1 MIKKILP
8 FLLVAS
14 IFLTAAVPAQTIDS
28 GLQVNQ
34 MEIDIWPEYDQ
45 PSTLVIYRISFSS
58 LTSFPSKVSFKIPAS
73 AGDPYS
79 VAMKDLDGLL
89 YDLEYSVI
97 PDGSWNRIEFITS
110 TPDIQL
116 EFYDPV
122 TLESNKTHAYSFRW
136 VSDYPV
142 NDLKLVVQ
150 KPKYATG
157 MTIQPDFGSGLVNSD
172 DNLTYYTA
180 DAGNIKLGEIINVSI
195 TYPKTG
201 YELSAS
207 ILPVRAVNPLSQK
220 PSIWKTILDLF
231 KPIWENSSLLIAG
244 GLLFAGILMLLL
256 VFLLSTQKKFP
267 RINPP
272 ENSESTIH
280 KRRSINT
287 SETLEVYCH
296 ICGKRAHPG
305 DLYCR
310 SCGSKLILR

>member
-8 FLLVAS
+8 FLLFAS
-14 IFLTAAVPAQTIDS
+14 IFLTAAVPAQTIDP

-45 PSTLVIYRISFSS
+45 PATLVIYHISFSS

-73 AGDPYS
+73 AGGPYS

-89 YDLEYSVI
+89 YDLEYSVT

-122 TLESNKTHAYSFRW
+122 TLESSNKHAYSFRW
-136 VSDYPV
+136 ISDYPV

-157 MTIQPDFGSGLVNSD
+157 MTIQPDFGSGVVNSD
-172 DNLTYYTA
+172 DGLTYYTA
-180 DAGNIKLGEIINVSI
+180 DAGNIKLGEIVNISL
-195 TYPKTG
+195 TYPKNG

-220 PSIWKTILDLF
+220 TSIWETILGIF
-231 KPIWENSSLLIAG
+231 KPIWDNSSLLIAG
-244 GLLFAGILMLLL
+244 GLLFAGILLLLL

-267 RINPP
+267 RINTS
-272 ENSESTIH
+272 ENSESNFP
-280 KRRSINT
+280 KKRSINT
-287 SETLEVYCH
+287 SETLNVYCH